1 MHLLAKSVIPVNRVV
16 STLEN
21 LNPIWISLAPLI
33 AVNLFFLVTLIL
45 FRATYSRRPHHEDL
59 TRKHYSR
66 FLSLFF
72 VDYWYWLLTPLER
85 GLVRLRIG
93 PDALTITGLVFSAV
107 AGTCFHLGMVGAGGW
122 LMIFGATFD
131 MLDGRI
137 ARLTGRESR
146 SGAYFD
152 SVIDRFSEGVV
163 FLGLASWYREGW
175 VLAFVV
181 IGLIGSMMV
190 SYTRARGEGIGIQVT
205 RGIMQRPE
213 RIVYLG
219 VGSIFSPI
227 AAYFVSKVYPV
238 PYDFMT
244 ILAVVVIALLTNLG
258 AIWRIQYVL
267 LKTDHQPTN
276 RRMFRRIVGK
286 WVK

>member
-1 MHLLAKSVIPVNRVV
+1 MVD
-16 STLEN
+16 TLKN
-21 LNPIWISLAPLI
+21 LDPIWISLAPLI
-33 AVNLFFLVTLIL
+33 AVNIFFLITLIA
-45 FRATYSRRPHHEDL
+45 FRATYSRRPRHEDL

-72 VDYWYWLLTPLER
+72 VDYWYWLLTPLEK

-93 PDALTITGLVFSAV
+93 PDALTLTGLVFCAV
-107 AGTCFHLGMVGAGGW
+107 AGYFFHLGMVGAGGW

-137 ARLTGRESR
+137 ARLTNRESR

-163 FLGLASWYREGW
+163 FVGLASWYREGW

-219 VGSIFSPI
+219 VGSVFSPI
-227 AAYFVSKVYPV
+227 VATFVSKIYPV

-244 ILAVVVIALLTNLG
+244 ILAVVAIALLTNLG

-267 LKTDHQPTN
+267 IQLDPQPQN
-276 RRMFRRIVGK
+276 HRLFRKFVGK
-286 WVK
+286 WLK